1 MQVLKFGGTSV
12 GSVESIRQ
20 VIQIIEQHRR
30 DGNAIAVV
38 FSAMGGVT
46 NQLIEIGRMATSGEP
61 DYMELVRRIE
71 DRHFA
76 VVKAL
81 LPVKEQSKVFAHV
94 RGIINE
100 LEDLLRGVSLI
111 RELTPRTHDL
121 ITSFG
126 ERLSTAVIT
135 ECVRST
141 GIPAQFLD
149 ARTIIKTDA
158 QFGQAEVNYT
168 LTNQLVQAHFAK
180 NTDIQLITGF
190 IGSTEKNETTTLGRG
205 GSDYTASIIGAAL
218 NATFIDIWTDVDGMM
233 TADPRKVPNAFNI
246 PTITYAEAMELS
258 HFGAKVIY
266 PPSLQPAFARNI
278 PVRVLNTFNIS
289 HEGTLVSRTADRR
302 QYTITGISSIDD
314 IALVNVQGSGMIG
327 VAGVSAKLFG
337 ILATHKISVVLI
349 SQASSE
355 HSICF
360 AIDPRGAENVKTI
373 LDAEFAP
380 EIEHGHIDNIAI
392 ERDLSVIAT
401 VGEGMRKSSGIAGKL
416 FSVLGKNGVNIVAVA
431 QGSSE
436 INISVVINKNNLSK
450 ALNALHNSFFQSEAR
465 MLNLYMVGTGLIGK
479 ALLAQIHAQTNYL
492 RQEKLLKICV
502 VGVANTRKMLLDGKG
517 LDLTNWYEQQQ
528 DEGVTTSL
536 PAFIEK
542 IKDYNLPNSVFI
554 DCTSDKEIV
563 QFYESLLDANI
574 SVVTPNKVANS
585 GPYSEYR
592 RLQRTALNRGVKFL
606 YETNVGAGL
615 PIINTVQGLM
625 TAGDRFL
632 KIEAILSGTLSFI
645 FNTFGSEGWESFA
658 DVVREAKAKGYTEP
672 DPRDD
677 LSGQDVARKILIL
690 AREAGFP
697 LEPDDVTINNP
708 LPKACL
714 DAPTIPAFFDQLDA
728 HNDYFKSLLNDATA
742 RGEKL
747 RFVAVFENDKAV
759 IELRSV
765 GPDHPFYQLTGA
777 DNIVSF
783 TTERYKERPLVI
795 KGPGAGAEVTASG
808 VFADV
813 VSIGSYL
820 A

>member
-12 GSVESIRQ
+12 GSVESIKQ
-20 VIQIIEQHRR
+20 VLQIIEQHRQQ
-30 DGNAIAVV
+30 GNSIAVV

-46 NQLIEIGRMATSGEP
+46 NQLIEIGRMATTGNT

-71 DRHFA
+71 DRHFN

-81 LPVKEQSKVFAHV
+81 IPVKEQGKVFAHV

-111 RELTPRTHDL
+111 RELTLRTHDL

-126 ERLSTAVIT
+126 ERLSTTVIA
-135 ECVRST
+135 EALKSRGV
-141 GIPAQFLD
+141 PAQFLD

-168 LTNQLVQAHFAK
+168 LTNQLIQDHFAK
-180 NTDIQLITGF
+180 TTDIQLVTGF

-218 NATFIDIWTDVDGMM
+218 NATLIDIWTDVDGMM

-278 PVRVLNTFNIS
+278 PIRVLNTFNPA
-289 HEGTLVSRTADRR
+289 HEGTVVSRTAERR

-337 ILATHKISVVLI
+337 ILATHKISVILI

-360 AIDPRGAENVKTI
+360 AIDPRGAEQVKQI
-373 LDAEFAP
+373 LDTEFAT
-380 EIEHGHIDNIAI
+380 EIAHGHIDSIAI

-436 INISVVINKNNLSK
+436 INISVVINRNNLSK
-450 ALNALHNSFFQSEAR
+450 ALNALHNIFFQSEAR
-465 MLNLYMVGTGLIGK
+465 MLNLFMVGTGLIGK
-479 ALLAQIHAQTNYL
+479 ALLNQIHAQTDYL

-502 VGVANTRKMLLDGKG
+502 VGVANTKKMLLDAKG
-517 LDLTNWYEQQQ
+517 LELDEWHERQLTN
-528 DEGVTTSL
+528 GVTTSL

-554 DCTSDKEIV
+554 DCTSDKDIV
-563 QFYESLLDANI
+563 QHYESLLDANI

-645 FNTFGSEGWESFA
+645 FNTFRPGLSFA
-658 DVVREAKAKGYTEP
+658 DVVREAKEKGYTEP

-697 LEPDDVTINNP
+697 LEPDDVTVNNL

-714 DAPTIPAFFDQLDA
+714 DAPTIPAFFEELERN
-728 HNDYFKSLLNDATA
+728 NDYFENLLTQAEA

-747 RFVAVFENDKAV
+747 RFVAAFENNKAV

-765 GPDHPFYQLTGA
+765 GPEHPFYQLTGA

-783 TTERYKERPLVI
+783 TTERYKERPLVV
-795 KGPGAGAEVTASG
+795 KGPGAGAEVTAAG

>member
-1 MQVLKFGGTSV
+1 MNVLKFGGTSV
-12 GSVESIRQ
+12 GSVESIKQ
-20 VIQIIEQHRR
+20 VISILEEHRR
-30 DGNAIAVV
+30 NDTDIAVV

-46 NQLIEIGRMATSGEP
+46 NQLIEIGRMATNGNT
-61 DYMELVRRIE
+61 DYTELVRRIE
-71 DRHFA
+71 DRHFN
-76 VVKAL
+76 VIKAL
-81 LPVKEQSKVFAHV
+81 IPVKEQSKVFASI
-94 RGIINE
+94 RGVINE

-111 RELTPRTHDL
+111 RELSPRTMDL

-126 ERLSTAVIT
+126 ERLSTLAIT
-135 ECVRST
+135 ECIKSR
-141 GIPAQFLD
+141 GIPAQFCD
-149 ARTIIKTDA
+149 ARTIIKTDD
-158 QFGQAEVNYT
+158 QFGHAEVNYT
-168 LTNQLVQAHFAK
+168 LTNRLIQEHFAK
-180 NTDIQLITGF
+180 HTDLQLITGF
-190 IGSTEKNETTTLGRG
+190 IGSTEKGETTTLGRG

-218 NATFIDIWTDVDGMM
+218 NADMIDIWTDVDGMM

-266 PPSLQPAFARNI
+266 PPSLQPAFTRNI
-278 PVRVLNTFNIS
+278 PVRVLNTFNPT
-289 HEGTLVSRTADRR
+289 HEGTIVSRTAERR

-337 ILATHKISVVLI
+337 VLARYRISVILI

-360 AIDPRGAENVKTI
+360 AIDPKSADRVKAI
-373 LDAEFAP
+373 LDEEFAV
-380 EIEHGHIDNIAI
+380 EIAHGHLDNISI

-401 VGEGMRKSSGIAGKL
+401 VGEGMKKSSGIAGKL

-436 INISVVINKNNLSK
+436 INISVVITKNNLSK
-450 ALNALHNSFFQSEAR
+450 ALNAIHNVFFQSEAR
-465 MLNLYMVGTGLIGK
+465 VLNLYLVGTGLIGST
-479 ALLAQIHAQTNYL
+479 LLRQIRDQFEYL
-492 RQEKLLKICV
+492 RTEKLLKVCL
-502 VGVANTRKMLLDGKG
+502 VGVSNSKKMLLAPKG
-517 LDLTNWYEQQQ
+517 LDLDDWRERLLT
-528 DEGVTTSL
+528 EGVTTSL
-536 PAFIEK
+536 SAFVDQ
-542 IKDYNLPNSVFI
+542 IKYYNLPNSVFL
-554 DCTSDKEIV
+554 DCTSDKDIV

-615 PIINTVQGLM
+615 PIINTLQGLM

-645 FNTFGSEGWESFA
+645 FNNFRSGVKFV
-658 DVVREAKAKGYTEP
+658 DVVREAKEKGYTEP
-672 DPRDD
+672 DPRED
-677 LSGQDVARKILIL
+677 LSGMDVARKILIL
-690 AREAGFP
+690 AREAGFA
-697 LEPDDVTINNP
+697 LEPQDVTIKNL
-708 LPKACL
+708 LPQACI
-714 DAPTIPAFFDQLDA
+714 DAPTIPDFFTELDTNNA
-728 HNDYFKSLLNDATA
+728 YFESLLSQAEANN
-742 RGEKL
+742 EKL
-747 RFVAVFENDKAV
+747 RYVATFENGKVEIA
-759 IELRSV
+759 LKTV
-765 GPDHPFYQLTGA
+765 GMDHPFYSLSGA

-783 TTERYKERPLVI
+783 TTERYKERPLVV
-795 KGPGAGAEVTASG
+795 KGPGAGAEVTAAG

>member
-30 DGNAIAVV
+30 DGNSIAVV

-46 NQLIEIGRMATSGEP
+46 NQLIEIGRMATSGET

-149 ARTIIKTDA
+149 ARTVIKTDA

-168 LTNQLVQAHFAK
+168 LTNQLVQEHFAR

-218 NATFIDIWTDVDGMM
+218 NATIIDIWTDVDGMM

-278 PVRVLNTFNIS
+278 PVRVLNTFNTG
-289 HEGTLVSRTADRR
+289 HEGTLVSRSADRR

-337 ILATHKISVVLI
+337 ILAAHKISVVLI

-360 AIDPRGAENVKTI
+360 ALDPRGAENVKTI
-373 LDAEFAP
+373 LDAEFAQ

-479 ALLAQIHAQTNYL
+479 ALLAQIHAQTNFL

-502 VGVANTRKMLLDGKG
+502 VGVANTRKMRLDGKG
-517 LDLTNWYEQQQ
+517 LDLTNWHEQLIA
-528 DEGVTTSL
+528 EGVTTSL

-645 FNTFGSEGWESFA
+645 FNTFGTPGWNSFA

-697 LEPDDVTINNP
+697 LEPEDVTINNP

-714 DAPTIPAFFDQLDA
+714 DAPTIPDFFDQLDA
-728 HNDYFKSLLNDATA
+728 HNDYFKTLLSDAST
-742 RGEKL
+742 
-747 RFVAVFENDKAV
+747 
-759 IELRSV
+759 
-765 GPDHPFYQLTGA
+765 
-777 DNIVSF
+777 
-783 TTERYKERPLVI
+783 
-795 KGPGAGAEVTASG
+795 PGREIAICGCVRK
-808 VFADV
+808 
-813 VSIGSYL
+813 
-820 A
+820 